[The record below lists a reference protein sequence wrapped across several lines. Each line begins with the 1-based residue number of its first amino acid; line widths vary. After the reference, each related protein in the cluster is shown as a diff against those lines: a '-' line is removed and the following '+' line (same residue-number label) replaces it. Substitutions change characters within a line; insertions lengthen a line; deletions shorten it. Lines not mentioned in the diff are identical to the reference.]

1 MLYMLDTN
9 VVIDATNNKKY
20 TKPILSHFLSIPV
33 SDIAVCSIV
42 VAELEYGARHSRNY
56 EQTSKVAMQFIS
68 PFEIVPFTQREAKI
82 YGELREQ
89 LAKLGTP
96 IGSNDMLIAAVALA
110 HNAVLV
116 THNTGE
122 FERIRAL
129 KVEDWTKEKIGE

>member
-68 PFEIVPFTQREAKI
+68 PFEIVPFTQRETKFT
-82 YGELREQ
+82 ENCVNNLQNQERR
-89 LAKLGTP
+89 
-96 IGSNDMLIAAVALA
+96 
-110 HNAVLV
+110 LV
-116 THNTGE
+116 QT
-122 FERIRAL
+122 IC
-129 KVEDWTKEKIGE
+129 